1 MLDISLGEVLLTFG
15 VGIAVIG
22 RKDLPVFARAAG
34 RQLGRAVTYVRM
46 SKASLG
52 TKLDETV
59 GQSELKKVKA
69 ELNKTMRELDAVKRE
84 VYSASDISTSAFLKP
99 AKETAYIKQQS
110 KNSLSTPQA
119 QSSEKNSNASNSLN
133 TGNINGGAVAS
144 HFSNNSNITERSG
157 SSLLTEI
164 YLDEWEQTQHKSK
177 TEK

>member
-1 MLDISLGEVLLTFG
+1 M
-15 VGIAVIG
+15 
-22 RKDLPVFARAAG
+22 
-34 RQLGRAVTYVRM
+34 
-46 SKASLG
+46 KAFS
-52 TKLDETV
+52 
-59 GQSELKKVKA
+59 SWHNLKKWGHK
-69 ELNKTMRELDAVKRE
+69 
-84 VYSASDISTSAFLKP
+84 ISTSAFLKP

>member
-22 RKDLPVFARAAG
+22 RRDLPVFARAAG
-34 RQLGRAVTYVRM
+34 RQLGRAVTYIRI
-46 SKASLG
+46 SKDSLG

-59 GQSELKKVKA
+59 GHSELKKVQA

-84 VYSASDISTSAFLKP
+84 VYSASDISTSAFMKP
-99 AKETAYIKQQS
+99 AKEAAHNTQQS
-110 KNSLSTPQA
+110 KSTLSTPQA
-119 QSSEKNSNASNSLN
+119 ASSENNTNASNIPN
-133 TGNINGGAVAS
+133 TNNIAGGATAS
-144 HFSNNSNITERSG
+144 NFSNNSNTTERSG

-164 YLDEWEQTQHKSK
+164 YLDEWEHTQHKNK